1 MTYPYMDNRR
11 METDLLSF
19 VVRNLRENVGRWK
32 EIADASGV
40 PYSTVAKIGQQET
53 TNPRIETVQALANHF
68 AARAKVALT

>member
-1 MTYPYMDNRR
+1 MDNVR

-53 TNPRIETVQALANHF
+53 KNPRIESVQALANHF
-68 AARAKVALT
+68 AARAARAA